1 MPRKISLII
10 PTFSRRC
17 ILAWTLSELE
27 RQSLSREMW
36 ECIVVDDCSQDGTYE
51 YLRSTKFLYNFKY
64 AQTEKN
70 SGPATAR
77 NLGASLASNPIL
89 AFIGD
94 DTIPHRHLLY
104 RHLLAHQQK
113 GFPCAIQ
120 GYTDWHPAIPPDD
133 FHRFLHGETK
143 LGGGGLQAN
152 WRGLKDKNGAWI
164 PLEQEMG
171 GGGVLT
177 TNVSVD
183 KETFL
188 FLGGFNVALAEAAWE
203 DVEFSVRA
211 QTFGTKTFF
220 CPDSVSHH
228 YHRQTL
234 DGFVKRQIKEGRWR
248 PQLCALHPF
257 LAPQLLDVEG
267 MRRAEGESL
276 KMYVEAA
283 RVLHYNR
290 DDMVQVQEARQ
301 NRWALAL
308 RLASLEGIKQGLQ
321 ERGEKCHIWWAIRH
335 LHLNDAIMQTVS
347 CAAAYEKEDLEFAT
361 VCYEWA
367 NKQEPD
373 AWCMPAIRGEILL
386 KQGKRADAL
395 AAFRESLSKSAGE
408 KWPLERVKELSE

>member
-1 MPRKISLII
+1 M
-10 PTFSRRC
+10 
-17 ILAWTLSELE
+17 WTLEELR
-27 RQSLSREMW
+27 RQSLNTDMW
-36 ECIVVDDCSQDGTYE
+36 ECIVIDDCSQDGTYE
-51 YLRSTKFLYNFKY
+51 YLQSAKFPYNLKY

-104 RHLLAHQQK
+104 RHFLSHKQK

-120 GYTDWHPAIPPDD
+120 GYTDWHPSIPPDD
-133 FHRFLHGETK
+133 FHRFLHGQTK
-143 LGGGGLQAN
+143 LGGGGQQAN
-152 WRGLKDKNGAWI
+152 WNGLKDKKTGDWI
-164 PLEQEMG
+164 SPDTPLDG
-171 GGGVLT
+171 GFFLT
-177 TNVSVD
+177 TNISIHKD
-183 KETFL
+183 TFEFYGGFSETFP
-188 FLGGFNVALAEAAWE
+188 NAAWE
-203 DVEFSVRA
+203 DVALGVTLLSFGVRTYFECNA
-211 QTFGTKTFF
+211 
-220 CPDSVSHH
+220 VN
-228 YHRQTL
+228 YHAHRMTL
-234 DGFVKRQIKEGRWR
+234 DGFVKRQIKEGKSR
-248 PQLCALHPF
+248 LHIVALHPF
-257 LAPQLLDVEG
+257 LAPQLLDVDG

-276 KMYVEAA
+276 TMYVEAA

-290 DDMVQVQEARQ
+290 DEIVQEARQ
-301 NRWALAL
+301 NRWQLAL

-321 ERGEKCHIWWAIRH
+321 ERGEKCHIWWAIPH

-373 AWCMPAIRGEILL
+373 AWSMPAIRGEILL

-408 KWPLERVKELSE
+408 KWPLERAKELSE

>member
-1 MPRKISLII
+1 MPRKVSLII
-10 PTFSRRC
+10 PTYNRRG
-17 ILAWTLSELE
+17 ILLWNLQELSN
-27 RQSLSREMW
+27 QSLSRDLFEV
-36 ECIVVDDCSQDGTYE
+36 IVVDDASTDGTFDAVKNLSTNYS
-51 YLRSTKFLYNFKY
+51 LRVLSTG
-64 AQTEKN
+64 QN
-70 SGPATAR
+70 SGPARAR
-77 NLGASLASNPIL
+77 NLGVENASGDIVC
-89 AFIGD
+89 FIGD
-94 DTIPHRHLLY
+94 DTIATRHLLF
-104 RHLLAHQQK
+104 RHLLAHKQK

-133 FHRFLHGETK
+133 FHRFLHGQTK
-143 LGGGGLQAN
+143 LGRGGLQAN
-152 WRGLKDKNGAWI
+152 WNALKNKDGAWI
-164 PLEQEMG
+164 PFEQEISG
-171 GGGVLT
+171 GWFLT
-177 TNVSVD
+177 TNLSID
-183 KETFL
+183 RKTFL
-188 FLGGFNVALAEAAWE
+188 FLGGFDISLREAVWE
-203 DVEFSVRA
+203 DVEAGIRCA
-211 QTFGTKTFF
+211 TFGTKIFF
-220 CPDSVSHH
+220 CPDSISRH

-257 LAPQLLDVEG
+257 LAPQLLDVDG

-276 KMYVEAA
+276 TMYVEAA

-290 DDMVQVQEARQ
+290 DDIVQEARQ

-321 ERGEKCHIWWAIRH
+321 ERGEKCHIWWAIPH

-395 AAFRESLSKSAGE
+395 AAFRESMSKSAGE
-408 KWPLERVKELSE
+408 KWPLQRVEELSK

>member
-1 MPRKISLII
+1 MIELSVVI
-10 PTFSRRC
+10 PTFSRVGLLLWC
-17 ILAWTLSELE
+17 LE
-27 RQSLSREMW
+27 EYKNQSLAKDKFE
-36 ECIVVDDCSQDGTYE
+36 IVVVNDGGAEIPQEDYPYNIKFVSQE
-51 YLRSTKFLYNFKY
+51 NK
-64 AQTEKN
+64 
-70 SGPATAR
+70 GPAAAR
-77 NLGASLASNPIL
+77 NLGVKNASGKTVL
-89 AFIGD
+89 FVGD
-94 DTIPHRHLLY
+94 DCLPHRHLLY
-104 RHLLAHQQK
+104 RHWISHRQK
-113 GFPCAIQ
+113 GFPCSIQ
-120 GYTDWHPAIPPDD
+120 GYTDWHPSIPPDD
-133 FHRFLHGETK
+133 FHRFLHGKTK

-152 WRGLKDKNGAWI
+152 WNALKDKQGNWI
-164 PLEQEMG
+164 SSDVPLDG
-171 GGGVLT
+171 GFFLT
-177 TNVSVD
+177 TNISVD

-188 FLGGFNVALAEAAWE
+188 FYGGFPEVLKEACWE
-203 DVEFSVRA
+203 DISLGI
-211 QTFGTKTFF
+211 TLLSFGIRTYLCNDAANF
-220 CPDSVSHH
+220 H
-228 YHRQTL
+228 YHRQAL

-276 KMYVEAA
+276 TMYVEAA

-321 ERGEKCHIWWAIRH
+321 ERGEKCHIWWAIQH